1 MLNFDKDALLCDLAE
16 TYHIYDYKSLPCRM
30 VAAFSCGLRENSR
43 IKMKMA
49 GIDPMPEQILM
60 AAIADGTRT
69 TAWLQSKDGTTGEN
83 RPKSLLAMMMFHRQ
97 IKYVEEPFLKQ
108 EFKEQYLQYYQ
119 QVNCYIGKRTGFK

>member
-1 MLNFDKDALLCDLAE
+1 MLNLDKDALLCDLAE

-43 IKMKMA
+43 IKMKME
-49 GIDPMPEQILM
+49 GIDPIPEQILM

-83 RPKSLLAMMMFHRQ
+83 RPKSLLAMMMG
-97 IKYVEEPFLKQ
+97 EEPQGSKDIRAFASGE
-108 EFKEQYLQYYQ
+108 EFDREWQRL
-119 QVNCYIGKRTGFK
+119 TGGGS

>member
-83 RPKSLLAMMMFHRQ
+83 RPKSLLAMMMG
-97 IKYVEEPFLKQ
+97 EESQGSKDIRTFASGE
-108 EFKEQYLQYYQ
+108 EFDREWQRL
-119 QVNCYIGKRTGFK
+119 TGGGN